1 MKKVLLATAVVMAM
15 GSTTAMAETEGGRIN
30 FEGLVSAETCQKV
43 VTSSVGSSETD
54 GTVTLNTAHVSDIT
68 AEVADTTAGAK
79 AEDFSIAID
88 CTDAGTSPAKASLT
102 LSSSFSNTKGTL
114 DNDETLSRNGE
125 AAAKAVDIAV
135 HRVADNTNALSLVK
149 INDPANTMDQEFIN
163 NIATYNFKASYVK
176 SSDAG
181 AEVTTGPVTTN
192 AIYTFSYE

>member
-15 GSTTAMAETEGGRIN
+15 GSTSAMATEGGRIN

-125 AAAKAVDIAV
+125 AAAKAVDIAI
-135 HRVADNTNALSLVK
+135 HRVADDTNALSLVK
-149 INDPANTMDQEFIN
+149 INDPANTMDQEFTN
-163 NIATYNFKASYVK
+163 NVATYNFKASYVK

-192 AIYTFSYE
+192 AIYTFSYQ

>member
-1 MKKVLLATAVVMAM
+1 MKKVLLATAIVMAM
-15 GSTTAMAETEGGRIN
+15 GSTSAMATEGGRIN

-43 VTSSVGSSETD
+43 VSSAAGDSATD
-54 GTVTLNTAHVSDIT
+54 GTVTLKTAHVSDIT
-68 AEVADTTAGAK
+68 AEVSDTAAGAK

-88 CTDAGTSPAKASLT
+88 CSEAGASPAKASLT

-114 DNDETLSRNGE
+114 DNDETLSRAGE

-135 HRVADNTNALSLVK
+135 HRVADDTNALSLVK
-149 INDPANTMDQEFIN
+149 INDPANVMDENFTN
-163 NIATYNFKASYVK
+163 NVATFNFKASYVK

-192 AIYTFSYE
+192 AIYTFTYE